1 MEFENTFTEVSEEV
15 VDPQETVQENSEVD
29 NEEVIESVADSHPVQ
44 SAEENSKFKEF
55 RLKMEAAEKRAKDAE
70 EKLSG
75 YENNDLEFFNALKAA
90 GYISSSNKE
99 DALAE
104 LKASELG
111 ITIGEYRQRE
121 EALNARVN
129 TMLENHPDVVAARE
143 AQKKLRALEAEK
155 VFNADFEK
163 IKQEYPD
170 CDAKSYKDLGETY
183 FKVMSVNGMD
193 PVTAYR
199 ICMEEKAN
207 NDKKIPPKFEKVN
220 NHTPKEKEFY
230 TSEEIDRLT
239 DEDYKNPKVMQ
250 RVRESLRKMRG

>member
-1 MEFENTFTEVSEEV
+1 MDFENTLTEVSEEV
-15 VDPQETVQENSEVD
+15 VDPQETVQENSEVGND
-29 NEEVIESVADSHPVQ
+29 DVTESVADSHPVQ

-55 RLKMEAAEKRAKDAE
+55 RLKMEAAEKRAREAE

-75 YENNDLEFFNALKAA
+75 YETNDSEFFNALKAA

-121 EALNARVN
+121 QEMNARVN
-129 TMLENHPDVVAARE
+129 EMLENHPAVKAARE
-143 AQKKLRALEAEK
+143 SQGRLRELEMEK
-155 VFNADFEK
+155 VFKADLEA
-163 IKQEYPD
+163 IKKEYPD
-170 CDAKSYKDLGETY
+170 CDAKKPEDLGETF
-183 FKVMSVNGMD
+183 FKVMSINGMD
-193 PVTAYR
+193 PITAYR
-199 ICMEEKAN
+199 VCLEEKAKN
-207 NDKKIPPKFEKVN
+207 ESKIPPKFEKVN
-220 NHTPKEKEFY
+220 NHTPKEKDFY

-250 RVRESLRKMRG
+250 RVRESLRRIKG